1 MLSLLYRTYNIF
13 PKNIS
18 QIANFTEKKPHNITL
33 IILVIIILG
42 QMVNIYDQELPIIQ
56 QSEMKRRG

>member
-56 QSEMKRRG
+56 QSEMKGRG